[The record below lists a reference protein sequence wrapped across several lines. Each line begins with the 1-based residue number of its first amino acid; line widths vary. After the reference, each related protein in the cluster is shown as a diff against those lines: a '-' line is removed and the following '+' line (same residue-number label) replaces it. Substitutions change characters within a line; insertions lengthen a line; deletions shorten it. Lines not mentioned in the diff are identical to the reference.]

1 MLGITVNIFCQD
13 GKVIFPAPPPNN
25 IPQGAPV
32 KQKTVAELEA
42 EKAATITPFRKTMT
56 SASAYTAG
64 RQLPELENQRRVLLI
79 WLVLLSDSS
88 YSLNLMTSWE
98 SS

>member
-1 MLGITVNIFCQD
+1 MLGITVNVCCQD

-42 EKAATITPFRKTMT
+42 EKAATVTPFRKTMT
-56 SASAYTAG
+56 SASVYTAG
-64 RQLPELENQRRVLLI
+64 MQLSELENQCRVLLL
-79 WLVLLSDSS
+79 WLILFSDSS
-88 YSLNLMTSWE
+88 SY
-98 SS
+98 

>member
-1 MLGITVNIFCQD
+1 M
-13 GKVIFPAPPPNN
+13 IFPAPPPNN

-42 EKAATITPFRKTMT
+42 EKAASITPFRKTMT
-56 SASAYTAG
+56 SASVYTAG
-64 RQLPELENQRRVLLI
+64 RQLPELENQCSVHPMLLI
-79 WLVLLSDSS
+79 ILSDPSS
-88 YSLNLMTSWE
+88 NLFNCMAVWE

>member
-56 SASAYTAG
+56 TASVYTAG
-64 RQLPELENQRRVLLI
+64 RQLPQLENQCRVLLI
-79 WLVLLSDSS
+79 WLILLNDPSS
-88 YSLNLMTSWE
+88 
-98 SS
+98 SSFN

>member
-1 MLGITVNIFCQD
+1 MLGITVNISCQD

-25 IPQGAPV
+25 IPQGAPA

-56 SASAYTAG
+56 TASVYTAG
-64 RQLPELENQRRVLLI
+64 RQLP
-79 WLVLLSDSS
+79 
-88 YSLNLMTSWE
+88 
-98 SS
+98 

>member
-1 MLGITVNIFCQD
+1 MCSSNSKASATLGIIVSISCQD

-56 SASAYTAG
+56 SASVYTAG
-64 RQLPELENQRRVLLI
+64 RQFLELENPCRLLLI
-79 WLVLLSDSS
+79 
-88 YSLNLMTSWE
+88 
-98 SS
+98 

>member
-1 MLGITVNIFCQD
+1 M
-13 GKVIFPAPPPNN
+13 IFPAPTPKN

-56 SASAYTAG
+56 PASVYTAG
-64 RQLPELENQRRVLLI
+64 GGPINEYLCEFLEVR
-79 WLVLLSDSS
+79 
-88 YSLNLMTSWE
+88 E
-98 SS
+98 